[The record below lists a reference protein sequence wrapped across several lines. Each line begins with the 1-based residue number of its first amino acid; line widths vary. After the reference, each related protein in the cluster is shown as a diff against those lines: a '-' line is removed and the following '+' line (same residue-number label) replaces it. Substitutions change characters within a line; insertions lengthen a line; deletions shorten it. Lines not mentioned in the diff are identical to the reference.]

1 MEHKNL
7 KMKEKLGK
15 LEWSSIIYGVITP
28 AIMGVFLFFFENE
41 TFYRIQELNIFVPG
55 STFYRIFSEYP
66 GGTLQWLGC
75 FFTQFFYYPAWGCTI
90 LVAMWM
96 MIYFIMRS
104 AFKLKGAGNII
115 PLIAIV
121 SLLASI
127 VEMGYFIFYMKLQGY
142 FFVATIGCL
151 IVSAAIWLFNKTIH
165 KKVISLCGIIIWTAL
180 GYPLLGA
187 YALLGTLCMIIMYW
201 RAGGIDHLQRI
212 VMSIVGLLSIIGVP
226 LIAWQ
231 FYAQTSLNEIYTA
244 ALPSFDIAATIYDE
258 YKTPYYIL
266 IVTFILSAIF
276 YQTNLR
282 CKRPIYI
289 LLAHVAILAGAIVFL
304 QHKWYINENFQ
315 KELKMT
321 RAIENLDWEEVLRIY
336 IKGEEE
342 PTRLMVMNK
351 NLALFRLGRA
361 GNEMFQY
368 REGGA
373 HPKAPFKVRLVQM
386 GGKML
391 YYHYG
396 QENYCYRWCMEDGVT
411 YGWKVEYL
419 KYMAKTS
426 LINNDF
432 KVAEKYLNILKKTM
446 FHKDWAEKY
455 TEYLYQPKKIRESE
469 EFKPIIDLLPPKN
482 ELASDLSVIEM
493 YLMTIFAN
501 GNSDNP
507 VYQEQTLIAALQ
519 MKDISLFWPRFFK
532 YAEMHI
538 GQHMPRYY
546 QEAAY
551 LYGHLE
557 NKVNISQMPFD
568 QEVKDTYKRFTDFAE
583 HCRGMSEEQMAKAF
597 RPQFG
602 HTFFYFYFLVNG
614 LQTY

>member
-1 MEHKNL
+1 
-7 KMKEKLGK
+7 
-15 LEWSSIIYGVITP
+15 
-28 AIMGVFLFFFENE
+28 
-41 TFYRIQELNIFVPG
+41 
-55 STFYRIFSEYP
+55 
-66 GGTLQWLGC
+66 
-75 FFTQFFYYPAWGCTI
+75 
-90 LVAMWM
+90 
-96 MIYFIMRS
+96 
-104 AFKLKGAGNII
+104 
-115 PLIAIV
+115 
-121 SLLASI
+121 
-127 VEMGYFIFYMKLQGY
+127 
-142 FFVATIGCL
+142 
-151 IVSAAIWLFNKTIH
+151 
-165 KKVISLCGIIIWTAL
+165 
-180 GYPLLGA
+180 
-187 YALLGTLCMIIMYW
+187 
-201 RAGGIDHLQRI
+201 
-212 VMSIVGLLSIIGVP
+212 
-226 LIAWQ
+226 
-231 FYAQTSLNEIYTA
+231 
-244 ALPSFDIAATIYDE
+244 
-258 YKTPYYIL
+258 
-266 IVTFILSAIF
+266 
-276 YQTNLR
+276 
-282 CKRPIYI
+282 
-289 LLAHVAILAGAIVFL
+289 
-304 QHKWYINENFQ
+304 
-315 KELKMT
+315 MT

-373 HPKAPFKVRLVQM
+373 HPKAPFKVRLVQI

-557 NKVNISQMPFD
+557 DKVNISQMPFD